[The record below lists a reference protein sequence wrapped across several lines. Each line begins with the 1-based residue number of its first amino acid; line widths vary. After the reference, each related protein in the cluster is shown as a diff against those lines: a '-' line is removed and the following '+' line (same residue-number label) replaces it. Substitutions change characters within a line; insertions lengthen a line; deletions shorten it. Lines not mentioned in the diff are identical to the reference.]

1 VNYFL
6 NSNLFKWANRWLFST
21 NHKIIAFLYFFFGSF
36 SAVVATTLS
45 MIIRIELSST
55 GNVILQGNHQLYNV
69 IVTAHGLLM
78 VFFVVMP
85 ILIGG
90 FGNFFF
96 PLLIGAPDMA
106 FPRLNNLSFWLLPPS
121 LFLLVTSLFIE
132 TGVGTGWTVYP
143 PLSNELYHST
153 SL

>member
-1 VNYFL
+1 
-6 NSNLFKWANRWLFST
+6 
-21 NHKIIAFLYFFFGSF
+21 
-36 SAVVATTLS
+36 
-45 MIIRIELSST
+45 MRIELSST

-96 PLLIGAPDMA
+96 SIINRCSRYGIP
-106 FPRLNNLSFWLLPPS
+106 
-121 LFLLVTSLFIE
+121 
-132 TGVGTGWTVYP
+132 
-143 PLSNELYHST
+143 
-153 SL
+153 